1 MASST
6 LAFDELLA
14 MAQEPERLEAYRQRE
29 VRSII
34 EQAPDEIR
42 RRLRGLQFQIDAH
55 RTQYNNNPIGAC
67 VQLSKMMHESF
78 FKLQTHLSQAAS
90 ETAALPRPATKHSHT
105 PLTRHHAKVI
115 FLPLKHPE

>member
-1 MASST
+1 MASSP

-29 VRSII
+29 VHSII

-55 RTQYNNNPIGAC
+55 RSLHNDNPIGAC

-78 FKLQTHLSQAAS
+78 YKLQTYLSQAAW
-90 ETAALPRPATKHSHT
+90 ETAVLSRPATKHSH
-105 PLTRHHAKVI
+105 PSRTRHHAKVI
-115 FLPLKHPE
+115 FLPLKCPE